1 MKQLHPTL
9 MQQLYDDYL
18 AAKQLGSPVLACQ
31 FMLVPRDFEF
41 GRLLIKSGPYPTV
54 SNNDSAEVNYA
65 GGLQASTAGIP
76 KTKSEGSISVIETED
91 GHAQAFAEFLV
102 GQGGCI
108 NCDLYQGRPG
118 NFSRV
123 FELTDCKIRI
133 ESGEWDSESR
143 SQVLIL
149 NGQMDYMYFGQ
160 FASIGSNG
168 TVIPGHNESSGAQAL
183 INRVQQVINVAQTGV
198 NAASQV
204 NRFAQAIGGL
214 LG

>member
-9 MQQLYDDYL
+9 MQQLQDDYL
-18 AAKQLGSPVLACQ
+18 AAKELGSPVLACQ
-31 FMLVPRDFEF
+31 FMLVPQDFEF
-41 GRLLIKSGPYPTV
+41 GRLLIKSGPYPVV
-54 SNNDSAEVNYA
+54 SNNDPAEVNYA
-65 GGLQASTAGIP
+65 GGLQASVAGIP
-76 KTKSEGSISVIETED
+76 KTKFEGSISVIETED
-91 GHAQAFAEFLV
+91 GHGQAFGEFVV

-108 NCDLYQGRPG
+108 PCDLYLGRPG

-123 FELTDCKIRI
+123 FELTDCKIRV
-133 ESGEWDSESR
+133 EQGEWDSESR

-168 TVIPGHNESSGAQAL
+168 TVLPGQKKSSGAQSL
-183 INRVQQVINVAQTGV
+183 INRVQQVINVAQSGV
-198 NAASQV
+198 NLASQAQ
-204 NRFAQAIGGL
+204 RFGQALGGL